1 MENEELDIQL
11 TDKEIVF
18 CELFANGCAPYCGNA
33 MKCYKEAFK
42 IPLDSSNTIAG
53 QAKKLL
59 SRKNIQDYIENLE
72 ISNKNDSKY
81 LKKRLTENLL
91 GIIDE
96 VSSAEF
102 YDRNGT
108 KLSVAPLR
116 SVAVQATKALMDMH
130 PIKEANVNKLNIEG
144 NGGGITFNVIIPTKE
159 EIQKETE
166 K

>member
-1 MENEELDIQL
+1 MQKEELDTLLINE
-11 TDKEIVF
+11 EIVF
-18 CELFANGCAPYCGNA
+18 CELFVNGCAPYCGNA
-33 MKCYKEAFK
+33 PKCYEAAFK
-42 IPLDSSNTIAG
+42 IPSESSNTLAG
-53 QAKKLL
+53 PAKKLL
-59 SRKNIQDYIENLE
+59 SQEYIQDYIENLE
-72 ISNKNDSKY
+72 ISNKNDTKY

-96 VSSAEF
+96 VSSASF

-130 PIKEANVNKLNIEG
+130 PIKEANVNKFNIEG

-159 EIQKETE
+159 EAQKETE
-166 K
+166 E